1 MDAIPLVVFFDKER
15 EREQKE
21 RGKECKEQQRKLPL
35 IKWLQTLVDDARQIA
50 ITIVIIANEQG
61 KTKPAK
67 ENMMGVVNDK

>member
-1 MDAIPLVVFFDKER
+1 MVFFDKER

-21 RGKECKEQQRKLPL
+21 RGKCKEQQRKLPH